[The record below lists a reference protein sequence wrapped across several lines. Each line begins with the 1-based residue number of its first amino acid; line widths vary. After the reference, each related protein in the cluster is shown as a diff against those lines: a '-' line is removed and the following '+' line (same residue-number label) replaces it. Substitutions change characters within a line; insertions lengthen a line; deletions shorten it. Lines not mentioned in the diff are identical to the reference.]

1 MPGTATASAVRVR
14 LPALLDAV
22 LVTAGLVLL
31 LRTPRFVGTDGTA
44 RLEAVRELA
53 EARIPELTFSLVMP
67 LAALPLHQL
76 SSDEAVLY
84 AFNGLVLAALIGCL
98 WALLRAT
105 PAAVSAALVRRLALL
120 LVFASM
126 FPAHVSSFYGET
138 LTAACVAVGLVAVAL
153 GRSATLRAV
162 GWALVVVGVVNT
174 PAALPALAL
183 VALVHVVWT
192 RRPWALVALAAA
204 AGLIA
209 LDLWLRTGG
218 FSSSY
223 LGSRGV
229 TTVLPYSGRPGFS
242 YPMWFGVLG
251 ILLSFGKGLVF
262 FAPGLFLPVS
272 RRLRAAAPRLVP
284 AYVLGC
290 VLVVGLVLVYSRWW
304 AWYGGYFWGPRF
316 FLLASVVAALV
327 LAVRLSTP
335 EPGLGAAVAT
345 LLALTLSSWVAVSA
359 VLGNAQQEI
368 CQAEGYA
375 REHLCWF
382 VPEFSVLW
390 QPLVTWPPT
399 SPAQKAFIALCAL
412 TWLRLAGPLLVDVA
426 RRLRDEAP
434 EWFAAREL
442 PS

>member
-14 LPALLDAV
+14 LPALLDAA

-44 RLEAVRELA
+44 RLEAVRALA
-53 EARIPELTFSLVMP
+53 EARIPELTFSLVLP
-67 LAALPLHQL
+67 LVALPLHQL

-98 WALLRAT
+98 WALLRDA
-105 PAAVSAALVRRLALL
+105 PAALVRRLALL

-138 LTAACVAVGLVAVAL
+138 LTAACVAVGLVTACL
-153 GRSATLRAV
+153 GGSATLRAL
-162 GWALVVVGVVNT
+162 G
-174 PAALPALAL
+174 
-183 VALVHVVWT
+183 
-192 RRPWALVALAAA
+192 WALVALAAA
-204 AGLIA
+204 AALIA
-209 LDLWLRTGG
+209 LDVWLRTGG
-218 FSSSY
+218 FSSPY
-223 LGSRGV
+223 LGSRGA

-262 FAPGLFLPVS
+262 FAPGLFLPV
-272 RRLRAAAPRLVP
+272 RRRMRAVAPLLVP

-290 VLVVGLVLVYSRWW
+290 VFVAGLVLVYSRWW

-316 FLLASVVAALV
+316 FLFASVVAALV

-335 EPGLGAAVAT
+335 EPGLGAAVTT
-345 LLALTLSSWVAVSA
+345 LLALSLSSWVAVSA
-359 VLGNAQQEI
+359 ALGNGQQGI

-375 REHLCWF
+375 REHLCWY

-426 RRLRDEAP
+426 RRLRDAAP
-434 EWFAAREL
+434 GWVAAREL